1 MLTQARQ
8 QGLRQAVGPGHDVGS
23 TTEGVYDDSPAHSP
37 DTESRA
43 RNGDGTIAEE
53 AGAPPGPG
61 HGAGRMRGDRGRGTG
76 GLLQGQPQRVGEY
89 RVRRVRHGA
98 AGQRHRARRHAHLG
112 GVARHRA
119 DLDLPG
125 DAWCQLLDRHDQHLP
140 VPDVAAAVL
149 VRRRGPPGRPAGLE
163 PGRPAGV
170 LQRRHDR
177 DGPHEDELPVVG
189 RPAAHRQGR
198 PVLPRHG
205 AGRREGERS
214 ELGVVHPHVGIPD
227 QVVSA
232 SAPNVTTLVIHLNKA
247 VNPAW
252 FTANELYYIQPI
264 PAHAWAKASATG
276 PVLDFTNPA
285 NAKQIYDFLA
295 KQSGST
301 GTYTT
306 NPLWQVVDG
315 PYRLT
320 QFNNTTGAY
329 TMAPNP
335 KYGGP
340 HSAIVPTLQ
349 AVPYTSDTAE
359 FNAVLSHSID
369 LGYMPL
375 NDVPQMGAVKAAGYH
390 VFGYPGWG
398 FAYANYN
405 FVDKTGDF
413 NNIIKQFYIRQAL
426 AHLENEPGY
435 IKAFFHGAGGLAY
448 GPIPSVPTSPY
459 TPPNAL
465 KNPYPYSVATA
476 ASLLKAHGWNVV
488 PGGAST
494 CAKPGTG
501 AGECGAGIP
510 AGSKISFNV
519 LYASDPVIFGEQ
531 VTAWASDAKKVG
543 INIALQSGTF
553 NHVITVADDPGSPK
567 TINDWAVAVYGG
579 FTDPYY
585 PTTLGI
591 FSSGGSLNG
600 GFYSNPQADKLIHAS
615 VTSSNPDAVKVEASY
630 LTQIQPSLFQPNYDW
645 ITVWKDNVSGQPAAI
660 ESTTQYFLN
669 PELMYL
675 TK

>member
-1 MLTQARQ
+1 MTRPQTARTRNS
-8 QGLRQAVGPGHDVGS
+8 GHATGASRRPARLGFSRPVTLLAVG
-23 TTEGVYDDSPAHSP
+23 A
-37 DTESRA
+37 
-43 RNGDGTIAEE
+43 
-53 AGAPPGPG
+53 
-61 HGAGRMRGDRGRGTG
+61 
-76 GLLQGQPQRVGEY
+76 
-89 RVRRVRHGA
+89 
-98 AGQRHRARRHAHLG
+98 
-112 GVARHRA
+112 
-119 DLDLPG
+119 
-125 DAWCQLLDRHDQHLP
+125 
-140 VPDVAAAVL
+140 VAAAMGLAACSKAAPSGSVSSTSGAFGEVPAATGTAHAGTL
-149 VRRRGPPGRPAGLE
+149 TWAESPGTAPTWIFPVTPGANFSTGTINTFQYLMWRPLYWYGNGVHPVAVPSMSLADLPVYANGNTTVTVHMKTDYRWSDGQPVTAKDALFYLDMVR
-163 PGRPAGV
+163 AGV
-170 LQRRHDR
+170 KESGANW
-177 DGPHEDELPVVG
+177 GPYT
-189 RPAAHRQGR
+189 
-198 PVLPRHG
+198 
-205 AGRREGERS
+205 
-214 ELGVVHPHVGIPD
+214 PHLGIPD

-232 SAPNVTTLVIHLNKA
+232 SAPNATTLVIHLNKA

-252 FTANELYYIQPI
+252 FTADALYDIQPI
-264 PAHAWAKASATG
+264 PAHAWAKASAGG

-285 NAKQIYDFLA
+285 NAKQIFDFLA

-301 GTYTT
+301 STYAS

-320 QFNNTTGAY
+320 QFNNTTGGY

-340 HSAIVPTLQ
+340 HSKIVPTLQ

-359 FNAVLSHSID
+359 FNAVLSHSVD

-405 FVDKTGDF
+405 FADKTGDF
-413 NNIIKQFYIRQAL
+413 NNIIRQFYIRQAL
-426 AHLENEPGY
+426 AHLENQEGY

-459 TPPNAL
+459 TPANAL

-476 ASLLKAHGWNVV
+476 ASLLKSHGWHVV

-501 AGECGAGIP
+501 PGECGAGIP
-510 AGSKISFNV
+510 AGTKISFNV

-543 INIALQSGTF
+543 INITLQSGTF

-567 TINDWAVAVYGG
+567 TVNDWAVAVYGG
-579 FTDPYY
+579 FTNAYY

-591 FSSGGSLNG
+591 FTTGGSLNG
-600 GFYSNPQADKLIHAS
+600 GFYSDPQADKLIHAS
-615 VTSSNPDAVKVEASY
+615 VTSNNTDAVKIEASY
-630 LTQIQPSLFQPNYDW
+630 LTRVQPSLFQPNYDW
-645 ITVWKDNVSGQPAAI
+645 ITVWKNNVSGQPAAI
-660 ESTTQYFLN
+660 EATTQYFLN

>member
-1 MLTQARQ
+1 MP
-8 QGLRQAVGPGHDVGS
+8 VGIPR
-23 TTEGVYDDSPAHSP
+23 
-37 DTESRA
+37 RA
-43 RNGDGTIAEE
+43 TVLAICA
-53 AGAPPGPG
+53 
-61 HGAGRMRGDRGRGTG
+61 
-76 GLLQGQPQRVGEY
+76 
-89 RVRRVRHGA
+89 
-98 AGQRHRARRHAHLG
+98 
-112 GVARHRA
+112 
-119 DLDLPG
+119 
-125 DAWCQLLDRHDQHLP
+125 
-140 VPDVAAAVL
+140 VAAATGLGACSKASSSGSVNS
-149 VRRRGPPGRPAGLE
+149 VSGAFGAVPPASGSAHAGTLTWAESPGTAPTWIFPVTPGANFSTGTINTFQYLMWRPLYWYGD
-163 PGRPAGV
+163 GV
-170 LQRRHDR
+170 H
-177 DGPHEDELPVVG
+177 
-189 RPAAHRQGR
+189 
-198 PVLPRHG
+198 PVLAPDKSLADTPVYSNGDKTVTVHMKTNYRWSDGQPLTAKDALFYLDMVRAAVKESG
-205 AGRREGERS
+205 ANWGS
-214 ELGVVHPHVGIPD
+214 YTPHVGIPD

-232 SAPNVTTLVIHLNKA
+232 TAPNAATLVLQLNKA

-252 FTANELYYIQPI
+252 FTANALYDIQPI
-264 PAHAWAKASATG
+264 PAHAWAKASANG

-295 KQSGST
+295 KASGST
-301 GTYTT
+301 STYAS

-320 QFNNTTGAY
+320 QFNNTTGGY
-329 TMAPNP
+329 TLAPNP

-375 NDVPQMGAVKAAGYH
+375 NDVPQMGAVKTAGYH

-405 FVDKTGDF
+405 FADKTGDF
-413 NNIIKQFYIRQAL
+413 NNIIRQLYIRQAL
-426 AHLENEPGY
+426 AHLEDQEGY

-459 TPPNAL
+459 TPANAL
-465 KNPYPYSVATA
+465 KNPYPYSVSAA
-476 ASLLKAHGWNVV
+476 ASLLKSHGWHVV

-510 AGSKISFNV
+510 AGTKISFNV

-531 VTAWASDAKKVG
+531 VTAWASEAKKVG
-543 INIALQSGTF
+543 INISLQSGTF
-553 NHVITVADDPGSPK
+553 NHVITVANDPGSPK
-567 TINDWAVAVYGG
+567 TLNDWAAAVYGG
-579 FTDPYY
+579 FVDPYY

-591 FSSGGSLNG
+591 FSTGGSLNG
-600 GFYSNPQADKLIHAS
+600 GFYSDPQADKLIHAS
-615 VTSSNPDAVKVEASY
+615 VTSNNADAVKAEASY
-630 LTQIQPSLFQPNYDW
+630 LTRVQPSLFQPNYDW
-645 ITVWKDNVSGQPAAI
+645 ITVWKDNVSGSPAAI
-660 ESTTQYFLN
+660 EATTQYFLN

>member
-1 MLTQARQ
+1 MTPREA
-8 QGLRQAVGPGHDVGS
+8 A
-23 TTEGVYDDSPAHSP
+23 EG
-37 DTESRA
+37 RK
-43 RNGDGTIAEE
+43 
-53 AGAPPGPG
+53 PG
-61 HGAGRMRGDRGRGTG
+61 HGM
-76 GLLQGQPQRVGEY
+76 
-89 RVRRVRHGA
+89 GA
-98 AGQRHRARRHAHLG
+98 ARRAVRLSASRP
-112 GVARHRA
+112 VT
-119 DLDLPG
+119 
-125 DAWCQLLDRHDQHLP
+125 LLA
-140 VPDVAAAVL
+140 VGAVAAAMGLAACSKAPSSGSVSSTSGAFGEVPAAVGTPHAGTL
-149 VRRRGPPGRPAGLE
+149 TWAEAPGTAPTWIFPVTPGANFSTGTINTFQYLMWRPLYWYGNGVR
-163 PGRPAGV
+163 
-170 LQRRHDR
+170 
-177 DGPHEDELPVVG
+177 PVVVPSMSLADPPVYANG
-189 RPAAHRQGR
+189 DTTVTVHMKTNYRWSDGQPVTAKDALFYLDMVRAAVQES
-198 PVLPRHG
+198 G
-205 AGRREGERS
+205 ANWGS
-214 ELGVVHPHVGIPD
+214 YTPHVGIPD

-232 SAPNVTTLVIHLNKA
+232 SAPNATTLVIHLNKA

-252 FTANELYYIQPI
+252 FTANGLYDIQPI
-264 PAHAWAKASATG
+264 PAHAWAKASANG

-285 NAKQIYDFLA
+285 NAKQIFDFLA

-301 GTYTT
+301 STYAS

-320 QFNNTTGAY
+320 QFNNTTGGY
-329 TMAPNP
+329 TLTPNP

-340 HSAIVPTLQ
+340 HSKIVPTLQ

-359 FNAVLSHSID
+359 FNAVLSHSVD

-375 NDVPQMGAVKAAGYH
+375 NDVPQMSAVKAAGYH

-405 FVDKTGDF
+405 FADKTGDF
-413 NNIIKQFYIRQAL
+413 NNIIRQFYIRQAL
-426 AHLENEPGY
+426 AHLENQEGY

-459 TPPNAL
+459 TPANAL

-476 ASLLKAHGWNVV
+476 ASLLKSHGWNVV
-488 PGGAST
+488 PGGSST

-510 AGSKISFNV
+510 AGTKIAFNV

-543 INIALQSGTF
+543 INISLQSGTF

-567 TINDWAVAVYGG
+567 TVNDWAVAVYGG
-579 FTDPYY
+579 FVDPYY

-615 VTSSNPDAVKVEASY
+615 VTSNNSDAVKTEASY
-630 LTQIQPSLFQPNYDW
+630 LTQQQPSLFQPNYDF
-645 ITVWKDNVSGQPAAI
+645 ITVWKNNVSGDPAAI

>member
-1 MLTQARQ
+1 ML
-8 QGLRQAVGPGHDVGS
+8 AVAS
-23 TTEGVYDDSPAHSP
+23 
-37 DTESRA
+37 
-43 RNGDGTIAEE
+43 
-53 AGAPPGPG
+53 
-61 HGAGRMRGDRGRGTG
+61 
-76 GLLQGQPQRVGEY
+76 
-89 RVRRVRHGA
+89 
-98 AGQRHRARRHAHLG
+98 
-112 GVARHRA
+112 
-119 DLDLPG
+119 
-125 DAWCQLLDRHDQHLP
+125 
-140 VPDVAAAVL
+140 VAAAMGLAACSKAAPSGSVSSTSGAFGEVPAATGTAHAGTL
-149 VRRRGPPGRPAGLE
+149 TWAESPGTAPTWIFPVTPGANFSTGTINTFQYLMWRPLYWYGNGVR
-163 PGRPAGV
+163 
-170 LQRRHDR
+170 
-177 DGPHEDELPVVG
+177 PVVSPSKSLADPPVYANG
-189 RPAAHRQGR
+189 DTTVTVHMKTNYRWSDGQPLTARDALFYFDMVRAAVHES
-198 PVLPRHG
+198 G
-205 AGRREGERS
+205 ANWGS
-214 ELGVVHPHVGIPD
+214 YTPHVGIPD

-232 SAPNVTTLVIHLNKA
+232 SAPNATTLVIHLNKA

-252 FTANELYYIQPI
+252 FTANALYDIQPI
-264 PAHAWAKASATG
+264 PAHAWAKASANG

-285 NAKQIYDFLA
+285 NAKKIYDFLA

-301 GTYTT
+301 STYTT

-320 QFNNTTGAY
+320 QFNNTTGGY

-340 HSAIVPTLQ
+340 KSAIVPTLQ

-359 FNAVLSHSID
+359 FNAVLSHSVD

-375 NDVPQMGAVKAAGYH
+375 NDVPQMGAVQAAGYH

-413 NNIIKQFYIRQAL
+413 NNIIKQLYIRQAL
-426 AHLENEPGY
+426 AHLEDEAGY

-448 GPIPSVPTSPY
+448 GPIPSVPASPY
-459 TPPNAL
+459 TPANAL
-465 KNPYPYSVATA
+465 KNPYPYSVAAA
-476 ASLLKAHGWNVV
+476 ASLLKSHGWHVV

-501 AGECGAGIP
+501 PGECGAGIP
-510 AGSKISFNV
+510 AGTKIAFNV

-531 VTAWASDAKKVG
+531 VTAWASEAKKVG
-543 INIALQSGTF
+543 INISLQSGTF
-553 NHVITVADDPGSPK
+553 NHVITVANDPGSPK
-567 TINDWAVAVYGG
+567 TFNDWAVAVYGG
-579 FTDPYY
+579 FVDPYY

-600 GFYSNPQADKLIHAS
+600 GFYSDPQADKLIHAS
-615 VTSSNPDAVKVEASY
+615 VTSNNIDAVKIEASY
-630 LTQIQPSLFQPNYDW
+630 LTRVQPSLFQPNYDW
-645 ITVWKDNVSGQPAAI
+645 ITVWKDNVSGNPAAI
-660 ESTTQYFLN
+660 EATTQYFLN

>member
-1 MLTQARQ
+1 MTR
-8 QGLRQAVGPGHDVGS
+8 PH
-23 TTEGVYDDSPAHSP
+23 
-37 DTESRA
+37 
-43 RNGDGTIAEE
+43 
-53 AGAPPGPG
+53 APKATKPG
-61 HGAGRMRGDRGRGTG
+61 HGTEPARWAVRLSASRPVT
-76 GLLQGQPQRVGEY
+76 LLAVG
-89 RVRRVRHGA
+89 A
-98 AGQRHRARRHAHLG
+98 
-112 GVARHRA
+112 
-119 DLDLPG
+119 
-125 DAWCQLLDRHDQHLP
+125 
-140 VPDVAAAVL
+140 VAAALGLAACSKAPSSGSVSTTSGAFGEVPASTGTAHAGTL
-149 VRRRGPPGRPAGLE
+149 TWAESPGTAPTWIFPVTPGANFSTGTINTFQYLMWRPLYWYGNGVR
-163 PGRPAGV
+163 
-170 LQRRHDR
+170 
-177 DGPHEDELPVVG
+177 PVVVPSMSLANPPVYSNG
-189 RPAAHRQGR
+189 DTVVTVHMKTNYRWSDGQPVTAKDALFYLDMVRAA
-198 PVLPRHG
+198 VKESG
-205 AGRREGERS
+205 ANWGS
-214 ELGVVHPHVGIPD
+214 YTPHVGIPD

-232 SAPNVTTLVIHLNKA
+232 SAPNATTLVIHLNKA

-252 FTANELYYIQPI
+252 FTASGLYDIQPI
-264 PAHAWAKASATG
+264 PAHAWAKASASG

-301 GTYTT
+301 STYAS
-306 NPLWQVVDG
+306 NPLWQTVDG
-315 PYRLT
+315 PYRVT
-320 QFNNTTGAY
+320 QFNNTTGGY
-329 TMAPNP
+329 TLAPNP

-340 HSAIVPTLQ
+340 HSKIVPTVQ
-349 AVPYTSDTAE
+349 AIPYTSDTAE
-359 FNAVLSHSID
+359 FNAVLSHSVD

-375 NDVPQMGAVKAAGYH
+375 NDVPQMSAVKAAGYH

-405 FVDKTGDF
+405 FADKTGDF
-413 NNIIKQFYIRQAL
+413 NNIINQLYIRQAL
-426 AHLENEPGY
+426 AHLEDQEGY

-459 TPPNAL
+459 TPANAL

-476 ASLLKAHGWNVV
+476 ASLLKSHGWNVV

-501 AGECGAGIP
+501 PGECGAGIP
-510 AGSKISFNV
+510 AGTKISFNV

-543 INIALQSGTF
+543 INITLQSGTF

-567 TINDWAVAVYGG
+567 TVNDWAVAVYGG
-579 FTDPYY
+579 FVDPYY

-615 VTSSNPDAVKVEASY
+615 VTSSNVDAVKAEASY
-630 LTQIQPSLFQPNYDW
+630 LTRVQPSLFQPNYDW
-645 ITVWKDNVSGQPAAI
+645 ITVWKNNVSGQPAAI
-660 ESTTQYFLN
+660 EATTQYFLN